1 MSGCDISTTEL
12 IAELYESIID
22 AGVFKTSSIKV
33 AEAAKV
39 IENTQRDLNI
49 AFVNELSIIFKSLDI
64 DTIEVLEAAGSKW
77 NFMHFRPGMVGGHCI
92 GVDPYYLTYKSQQVG
107 YIPQVI
113 LSGRR
118 INENMAKFTA
128 SSILKL
134 MSKNKID
141 ISTARVG
148 VGFTFKENCPDIRNT
163 KVISLVD
170 ELKRWNVDVLVNDP
184 WANAEEVKN
193 PYDIKLTNQKDMN
206 KLDAIIVAV
215 GHDEYRNI
223 NLNLFKDIV
232 SSKNPVFG
240 DIKSIYKKQNLEKLG
255 FEVFRL

>member
-1 MSGCDISTTEL
+1 
-12 IAELYESIID
+12 
-22 AGVFKTSSIKV
+22 
-33 AEAAKV
+33 
-39 IENTQRDLNI
+39 
-49 AFVNELSIIFKSLDI
+49 
-64 DTIEVLEAAGSKW
+64 
-77 NFMHFRPGMVGGHCI
+77 
-92 GVDPYYLTYKSQQVG
+92 
-107 YIPQVI
+107 
-113 LSGRR
+113 
-118 INENMAKFTA
+118 MAKFTA

-148 VGFTFKENCPDIRNT
+148 VFGFTFKENCPDIRNT

-193 PYDIKLTNQKDMN
+193 LYDIKLTNQKDMN